1 MFGSQTAT
9 TVRENKT
16 KTQQEVDDF
25 LYELP
30 DSMPKLILGNRLL
43 NRLGTETEDLF
54 NSDALPS
61 KKEEDEILKD
71 IMSEYE
77 IDKIRGTMDE
87 KGQIP
92 ESIFFYGGDSDQFNN
107 ALEFIG
113 LSRINREFGAFLM
126 SDLGWKTMT
135 QNKLSLHVDSGDIYD
150 NHNTGENFYSFP
162 LSQQNDEAAYVP
174 KKFSCR
180 DFQTALNLTFQVSH
194 RIFLSTITK
203 NSIF

>member
-30 DSMPKLILGNRLL
+30 DSMPKLVLGNGLL
-43 NRLGTETEDLF
+43 NRLGTEAEDLF

-61 KKEEDEILKD
+61 KKEEYEILKD

-77 IDKIRGTMDE
+77 IDKIRDTMDE

-92 ESIFFYGGDSDQFNN
+92 ESFF
-107 ALEFIG
+107 
-113 LSRINREFGAFLM
+113 FL
-126 SDLGWKTMT
+126 WW
-135 QNKLSLHVDSGDIYD
+135 
-150 NHNTGENFYSFP
+150 
-162 LSQQNDEAAYVP
+162 
-174 KKFSCR
+174 R
-180 DFQTALNLTFQVSH
+180 
-194 RIFLSTITK
+194 
-203 NSIF
+203 